1 MYNIIE
7 SLSPDDRKKYDYDL
21 LEEKYLENQDRI
33 VDDQKALEALQE
45 VMSGKEVVLIGPGK
59 SSLDDQKKVKEYI
72 AKRHPIVI
80 GINSVIEGYDFDYLF
95 FISSVRYDY
104 AKESFAEIFNKTPK
118 ILLSNIKTE
127 PDENEYI
134 INFNRVIKRGWEHF
148 DNAIVIMYAFVRKDS
163 CS

>member
-80 GINSVIEGYDFDYLF
+80 ASI
-95 FISSVRYDY
+95 
-104 AKESFAEIFNKTPK
+104 P
-118 ILLSNIKTE
+118 
-127 PDENEYI
+127 
-134 INFNRVIKRGWEHF
+134 
-148 DNAIVIMYAFVRKDS
+148 
-163 CS
+163 

>member
-1 MYNIIE
+1 
-7 SLSPDDRKKYDYDL
+7 
-21 LEEKYLENQDRI
+21 
-33 VDDQKALEALQE
+33 
-45 VMSGKEVVLIGPGK
+45 MSGKEVVLIGPGK

-134 INFNRVIKRGWEHF
+134 INFNSIFCHSLK
-148 DNAIVIMYAFVRKDS
+148 I
-163 CS
+163 

>member
-80 GINSVIEGYDFDYLF
+80 GIKSVIEGYDFDYLL
-95 FISSVRYDY
+95 
-104 AKESFAEIFNKTPK
+104 T
-118 ILLSNIKTE
+118 
-127 PDENEYI
+127 
-134 INFNRVIKRGWEHF
+134 
-148 DNAIVIMYAFVRKDS
+148 DNQNHIPRS
-163 CS
+163 RT